1 MKENVIDILMYLFE
15 NYMDEDSA
23 EDNDQETIEAELRAA
38 GFPQS
43 EISKAF
49 TWIEGLAE
57 LQNEPL
63 NLSPSSF
70 ALRHYN
76 PMEMR
81 KLGMEGQ
88 GFLIFLEQTGIIDQ
102 QIRETIIDRVMA
114 LDTDEIDLEQ
124 LKWIILMVLFNQPGR
139 EESYAW
145 MEDLVF
151 EETRGYLH

>member
-15 NYMDEDSA
+15 NYMDEDGA
-23 EDNDQETIEAELRAA
+23 EESDQETIEAELRAA
-38 GFPQS
+38 GFPQT

-57 LQNEPL
+57 MQNSPL
-63 NLSPSSF
+63 SLNPTSF

-76 PMEMR
+76 PLEHR
-81 KLGMEGQ
+81 KLGLDGQ

-102 QIRETIIDRVMA
+102 QTRETIIDRVMA

-145 MEDLVF
+145 MEELVF
-151 EETRGYLH
+151 DESRGYLH